1 MEGYHIP
8 FIHPGLAQ
16 SLSPSV
22 YTYRLGEYSNEQ
34 YGAEPHPRGP
44 GSRVAGILGGTQE
57 LRALKPPLRRPRRE
71 RGDGLLLP
79 LGLPAH
85 HDQLHARRH
94 PHLQRPAARPER
106 TETEF
111 TWWFPEAKSFED
123 RLLQAAIVNFGHL
136 VNTEDYEICEQ
147 AQRGMRS
154 QVYRQGRYA
163 AEQEMC
169 LHHFHPLLAT
179 TMAPHSR
186 PGMRST
192 GAPRRNS
199 ATRARGGGAMS
210 PWSDAD
216 ETAGGR
222 HGVRGALRGDAR
234 GRGRG
239 DGRRALGDGL
249 GIELTL
255 HDPDVVLQL
264 DVASG
269 TITRGGWEDA
279 AVRVALPA
287 GDMHD
292 LLLDR
297 LGPVEISRLVEEGR
311 LHLKGSPQVL
321 CAAVAAVARLQP
333 HYEASLRER
342 GREQLLA
349 TPAPVTRAIWESA
362 EKPPAMFGV
371 RRPWQA
377 PKRAIADR
385 SLTSVASRDQDGGMG
400 AMPVCPPST

>member
-1 MEGYHIP
+1 
-8 FIHPGLAQ
+8 
-16 SLSPSV
+16 
-22 YTYRLGEYSNEQ
+22 
-34 YGAEPHPRGP
+34 
-44 GSRVAGILGGTQE
+44 
-57 LRALKPPLRRPRRE
+57 
-71 RGDGLLLP
+71 
-79 LGLPAH
+79 
-85 HDQLHARRH
+85 
-94 PHLQRPAARPER
+94 
-106 TETEF
+106 
-111 TWWFPEAKSFED
+111 
-123 RLLQAAIVNFGHL
+123 
-136 VNTEDYEICEQ
+136 
-147 AQRGMRS
+147 
-154 QVYRQGRYA
+154 
-163 AEQEMC
+163 
-169 LHHFHPLLAT
+169 
-179 TMAPHSR
+179 
-186 PGMRST
+186 
-192 GAPRRNS
+192 
-199 ATRARGGGAMS
+199 MS

-216 ETAGGR
+216 ELQEDVTAFVA
-222 HGVRGALRGDAR
+222 HFAATPEGAAAAAVAA
-234 GRGRG
+234 
-239 DGRRALGDGL
+239 ALGEGL

-255 HDPDVVLQL
+255 YDPDVVLRL

-333 HYEASLRER
+333 HYEASLRGR

-377 PKRAIADR
+377 PKRAIA
-385 SLTSVASRDQDGGMG
+385 TEA
-400 AMPVCPPST
+400 